1 MLNIAHKNTFYFL
14 RYAHV
19 RYVKIVFTNILK
31 QYNMLKVSLHFK
43 SLQTSLAN
51 NLRFYRIKNAKFSG
65 SCFCLNINIY
75 GNFQVCITV
84 SLNKHIIKKIM
95 NGLIFFGSNDF

>member
-1 MLNIAHKNTFYFL
+1 
-14 RYAHV
+14 
-19 RYVKIVFTNILK
+19 
-31 QYNMLKVSLHFK
+31 MLKISLHFK

-65 SCFCLNINIY
+65 SCLY
-75 GNFQVCITV
+75 RNFQVCISV